1 MDLLA
6 RSRATPASEREMQ
19 FSRQRDQIERI
30 ASEIFDKQKL
40 YPIRV
45 LRSISVLPT
54 EQTTNKGATKRSAD
68 SLPNLK

>member
-1 MDLLA
+1 MDFLA

-45 LRSISVLPT
+45 LRSISVLS
-54 EQTTNKGATKRSAD
+54 NRAND
-68 SLPNLK
+68 